1 MRTFIS
7 ALFLAGAATALG
19 VFVPTTGA
27 QATPAMLGFTP
38 AGTRAQRAL
47 EAKFDAALNAPEIG
61 HWIETLASGPNQL
74 GSPHDKA
81 NAEHVLKLFKSWGF
95 DAKIETYYV
104 LFPTPKT
111 RELTLVSPTHY
122 QAKLTEPPVKGDK
135 TSYIRKG
142 TLPPFNAYSADGD
155 VTAPLVYVN
164 YGLPADYKVLARHG
178 ISVKGRIVIVR
189 YGHSWRGI
197 KPRLAYEH
205 GAIGCIIYSDP
216 YDDGYRRGN
225 TYPEGGWRDQ
235 WGAQRGSVMNMTIHP
250 GGPLTPGYAATKNAK
265 RLPISKSR
273 VIKKIPVLP
282 IAWADAKPLLAA
294 IGGPVAPSG
303 WQGALPFTYH
313 IGPGPAKVHL
323 KLAFNWNTV
332 PAYDVIAKIP
342 GTEYPNQWVM
352 RGNHR
357 DAWVFGAQDPEAGQA
372 SLLAEAKALG
382 ALLKTGWR
390 PKRTIVYMSWDGE
403 EEGLLGSTEWAEGHA
418 KQLAHGG
425 AIYINSD
432 TNGRGFLF
440 VGGSGSLQRF
450 LDQVGKSVTDPETG
464 VNVIA
469 RDRDRGLVHQ
479 LNHPPEMPAMKL
491 SASATAPFPLG
502 ALGSGSDYSAFLDH
516 FGVATLNLG
525 FGGES
530 EGTQYHSRYDS
541 WYWYSHF
548 GDPGFQYGVALSE
561 VAGHAVLRYADA
573 SVLPLSFEG
582 FAKHVGDYAQ
592 EIEKL
597 HKKMQKQTQQK
608 DALIEHHDFKIA
620 SDPAKTYVPPK
631 SKAAVP
637 AIDFGPL
644 DQAVARLKK
653 AAAAYDT
660 AFAKHANGL
669 SKSARNK
676 LNTQLL
682 TVTRAALYKPGLPN
696 RGWYKNMI
704 YAPGYY
710 TGYGVKTL
718 PGIREAVEHRQ
729 WDTAKKYIGIVAHT
743 LNDYSA
749 RIERA
754 TATLKGGNA
763 T

>member
-1 MRTFIS
+1 MRRLALVLFI
-7 ALFLAGAATALG
+7 AGAAAALG
-19 VFVPTTGA
+19 AFAPASGA
-27 QATPAMLGFTP
+27 EATPNMLGFTP
-38 AGTRAQRAL
+38 AGASAERAL
-47 EAKFDAALNAPEIG
+47 EAQFDAALSAPEIG
-61 HWIETLASGPNQL
+61 RWIETLASGPNQL
-74 GSPHDKA
+74 GAPHDKA

-95 DAKIETYYV
+95 DAHIQTYYV

-142 TLPPFNAYSADGD
+142 TLPPFNAYSADGN

-164 YGLPADYKVLARHG
+164 YGLPQDYKTLARHG
-178 ISVKGRIVIVR
+178 VSVKGKIVIVR

-205 GAIGCIIYSDP
+205 GAVGCIIYSDP

-225 TYPEGGWRDQ
+225 TYPEGGWRDR

-250 GGPLTPGYAATKNAK
+250 GDPLTPGYAATKNAK

-282 IAWADAKPLLAA
+282 IAWADAEPLLKAL
-294 IGGPVAPSG
+294 GGPVAPSS
-303 WQGALPFTYH
+303 WQGALPITYH
-313 IGPGPAKVHL
+313 LGPGPAKVHL

-372 SLLAEAKALG
+372 SLLAEGKALG
-382 ALLKTGWR
+382 ALLKTGWH

-403 EEGLLGSTEWAEGHA
+403 EEGLLGSTEWAEDHA
-418 KQLAHGG
+418 EQLMHGG

-432 TNGRGFLF
+432 TNERGFLF
-440 VGGSGSLQRF
+440 AGGSGSLQRF
-450 LDQVGKSVTDPETG
+450 LDQVGRSVTDPETG

-479 LNHPPEMPAMKL
+479 LNHPPKIPAMKL
-491 SASATAPFPLG
+491 SASATAPYPIY
-502 ALGSGSDYSAFLDH
+502 ALGSGSDYTAYLDH
-516 FGVATLNLG
+516 IGVATLNLG
-525 FGGES
+525 FGGEA

-548 GDPGFQYGVALSE
+548 GDPGFKYGVALSE

-573 SVLPLSFEG
+573 EVLPLNFEG
-582 FAKHVGDYAQ
+582 FAKHIGDYAH
-592 EIEKL
+592 EIEKM
-597 HKKMQKQTQQK
+597 HEKMQKQTQQK
-608 DALIEHHDFKIA
+608 DALIKHHDFKLA
-620 SDPAKTYVPPK
+620 SDPTKTYVPPK
-631 SKAAVP
+631 PKAAVP

-644 DQAVARLKK
+644 DQALARLKK
-653 AAAAYDT
+653 AAAAYDA
-660 AFAKHANGL
+660 AFAQHANNL
-669 SKSARNK
+669 SAAARNQ
-676 LNTQLL
+676 LNAQLL
-682 TVTRAALYKPGLPN
+682 TITRAALYEPGLPH

-729 WDTAKKYIGIVAHT
+729 WDTAKKYIGIVATT
-743 LNDYSA
+743 LNDYST
-749 RIERA
+749 RIEQVTRI
-754 TATLKGGNA
+754 LK
-763 T
+763 